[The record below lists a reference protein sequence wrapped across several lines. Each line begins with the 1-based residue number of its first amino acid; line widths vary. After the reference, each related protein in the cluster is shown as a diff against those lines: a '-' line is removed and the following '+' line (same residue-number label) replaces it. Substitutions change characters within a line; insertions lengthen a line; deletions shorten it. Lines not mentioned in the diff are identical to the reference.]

1 MHMEAK
7 TIMAKTNKVATVHHY
22 KKYTTLEALKQP
34 SSIVPSSIVYCS
46 KEKYLHLTVLPVIE
60 LTVGYHAIFLI
71 GMKQIIAKSQIQ
83 LNTSRQPMHSII

>member
-1 MHMEAK
+1 
-7 TIMAKTNKVATVHHY
+7 
-22 KKYTTLEALKQP
+22 
-34 SSIVPSSIVYCS
+34 VPSSIVYCS

-71 GMKQIIAKSQIQ
+71 DMKQIIAKSQIQ